1 MDDPLT
7 AAVADLLRTATAAAT
22 GPESAAQ
29 LQELSD
35 RLGGPLRVAIAGKIK
50 AGKSTLLNALV
61 GEELAPTDA
70 GECTKIVTWY
80 RKGDQPQVLLC
91 PRSGSPEVA
100 YFSRETGALDI
111 DLAGREPADVDR
123 LEVSWPTSR
132 LDEITLID
140 TPGIA
145 SISTDLSAR
154 TLRVLTPEDDRPP
167 VVDAVLYLLRH
178 THASDVRFLESFHDD
193 DLAHGTP
200 MNAVGVL
207 SRADEIGSCR
217 LDALDVAER
226 VGQRYQSEPRLR
238 RLCPVIVPV
247 AGLLGHAAVSLREPE
262 YRALV
267 GLAAA
272 PRAEV
277 DQLLLTAD
285 RFAARPSTVPV
296 TELERQHL
304 LGRVGLFGVRLC
316 VELIRQDAVHSA
328 TELAGELARRSGL
341 DRLRTVLLRQFTERS
356 KILKAH
362 SALTAL
368 ESILRAG
375 GCHQPDGLRST
386 AEQITSSAHAFEEV
400 RLLDQLRTNVLDV
413 PERYVDELDRLLGG
427 SGHDPASRLDL
438 PENPTPPEI
447 TEAALAALSRWQRLA
462 EHPMSSRNVQ
472 VAARGANRTLEGII
486 AQAGEQPT
494 NEIVPAGGPIGRHR
508 TS

>member
-80 RKGDQPQVLLC
+80 RKGDQPQVLLR